1 MQNGNDAQKLP
12 QLPPDLANDFERF
25 RAALLERADVLPIAP
40 PVLESAIDRF
50 REYGRLLYERAAS
63 LSLISKGDR
72 PQIYTRHILD
82 SLNPLAVFPE
92 PPGSAW
98 DIGSGGGL
106 PGIPLA
112 IVWPGTRV
120 TLLDSRDRKAG
131 FLEQAVRSLR
141 LSNARVVCSRLED
154 LQPAAAAER
163 GRVILV
169 RALGGL
175 AEILGRSARLAGE
188 HASWVYFLGDRT
200 ADDVLD
206 PEEQRLWGAEVAS
219 GTFGGRL
226 LRGRFGGSLV

>member
-1 MQNGNDAQKLP
+1 MQSGNDARKHPPLP
-12 QLPPDLANDFERF
+12 SDLAKDFDRF
-25 RAALLERADVLPIAP
+25 RAALLERDGVLPISP

-50 REYGRLLYERAAS
+50 REYGRLLHERAAS
-63 LSLISKGDR
+63 LSLVSKGDR
-72 PQIYTRHILD
+72 GQVYTRHVLD
-82 SLNPLAVFPE
+82 SLNPVAVFAE

-112 IVWPGTRV
+112 ILWPETRV
-120 TLLDSRDRKAG
+120 TLLESRDRKAG

-141 LSNARVVCSRLED
+141 LSNVRVVCARLED
-154 LQPAAAAER
+154 LQPVVAAER
-163 GRVILV
+163 SQAVLI

-175 AEILGRSARLAGE
+175 GETLARSSRLAGE

-200 ADDVLD
+200 ADDVLG